1 MDNIMINKM
10 LAYQSIFLWI
20 FPGSGFKFFEAL
32 IIIRL
37 NYLISIIFNWIR
49 LYFILLF
56 NNYILILFYFI
67 LFIHT
72 RWQIILIKY

>member
-20 FPGSGFKFFEAL
+20 FPGSGFKIFEAL